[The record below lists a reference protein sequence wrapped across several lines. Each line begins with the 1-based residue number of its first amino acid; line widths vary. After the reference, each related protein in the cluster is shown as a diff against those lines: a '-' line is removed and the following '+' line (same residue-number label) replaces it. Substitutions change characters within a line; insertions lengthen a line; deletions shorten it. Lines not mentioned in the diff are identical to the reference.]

1 MQNYKD
7 LWAEISD
14 YCSTK
19 IYKVAFSL
27 WFESIKPISF
37 NGFEFTV
44 SVASEMYKNVILQN
58 YIQYIDEAFIEKT
71 GIPVRLNIL
80 CEDEMESDEPQV
92 EDIMASYTFSN
103 YILGDSNH
111 FAYAASMAVA
121 ENFPII
127 KYNPLVLYGNS
138 GVGKTHL
145 ALAIFNAIKAKH
157 PDKKMLYMRTEDFMN
172 EVITG
177 IHEGRM
183 KDVRDHIRTVDI
195 LLLDDIHYIAG
206 KNSVQEEFFNTLN
219 ALYQENKQI
228 IVTCD
233 RPVRDVK
240 TLDDRIKSRLTQGLN
255 CDIQT
260 PDFETRVG
268 IIRRNAKEFELNLND
283 EIVFFIAEQIRQNIR
298 QLEGVIKKLHAI
310 VEFDSTEIN
319 KAVVNNVIRDIRS
332 DCQPEP
338 ITVEKII
345 EEVARTYQVKPE
357 ELTSKV
363 QNAKISKGRQ
373 IAMYVIREITQMPLG
388 DIGSYF
394 GRDHSTVHYA
404 TKKVETMLKQYPR
417 EKEMIEDII
426 KNLQAE

>member
-7 LWAEISD
+7 LWSEISA

-27 WFESIKPISF
+27 WFENIKPLSF
-37 NGFEFTV
+37 NGSEFTV
-44 SVASEMYKNVILQN
+44 SVPSDMYRNVVLQN
-58 YIQYIDEAFIEKT
+58 YKQFIDEAFIEFV
-71 GIPVRLNIL
+71 GFPVKLTIL
-80 CEDEMESDEPQV
+80 CEDEMESDAPQV
-92 EDIMASYTFSN
+92 EDIMTTYTFSN
-103 YILGDSNH
+103 YVMGDSNH

-121 ENFPII
+121 ENFPVI

-145 ALAIFNAIKAKH
+145 ALAIFNYIKAH
-157 PDKKMLYMRTEDFMN
+157 QPDKKMLYMRTEDFTN

-177 IHEGRM
+177 IHEGKMR
-183 KDVRDHIRTVDI
+183 DVRDRFRTVDI
-195 LLLDDIHYIAG
+195 LLLDDIHSIAG
-206 KNSVQEEFFNTLN
+206 KDAVQEEFFNTFS
-219 ALYQENKQI
+219 ALYQDNKQI

-255 CDIQT
+255 CDIQA

-268 IIRRNAKEFELNLND
+268 IIRRNAKQFGLTLED
-283 EIVFFIAEQIRQNIR
+283 DIVFFIAEQIRQNIR
-298 QLEGVIKKLHAI
+298 QLEGVVKKLHAI
-310 VEFDSTEIN
+310 VEFDSTEIT
-319 KAVVNNVIRDIRS
+319 KAIVNNVIRDIRS

-338 ITVEKII
+338 VTVEKII

-357 ELTSKV
+357 EVTSKV
-363 QNAKISKGRQ
+363 QNAKVSKARQ
-373 IAMYVIREITQMPLG
+373 IAMYVIREVTQIPLG
-388 DIGSYF
+388 EIGGYF

-404 TKKVETMLKQYPR
+404 TKKVETSIRQQPR

-426 KNLQAE
+426 KNLQG